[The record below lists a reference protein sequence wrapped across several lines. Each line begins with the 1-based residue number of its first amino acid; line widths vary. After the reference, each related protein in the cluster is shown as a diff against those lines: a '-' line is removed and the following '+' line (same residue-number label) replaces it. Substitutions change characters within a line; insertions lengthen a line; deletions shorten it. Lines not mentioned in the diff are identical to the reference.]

1 MKTAKQIKASGR
13 RSLSKLGSMTEQRG
27 ADNGSEL
34 EINGMQVRS
43 EILSSVNFSLQY
55 YYMQEFRWWY

>member
-43 EILSSVNFSLQY
+43 EILSSVNFSVQY
-55 YYMQEFRWWY
+55 Y

>member
-1 MKTAKQIKASGR
+1 MKTAKQIKASGI
-13 RSLSKLGSMTEQRG
+13 RSLSKLGSVTEQGG

-43 EILSSVNFSLQY
+43 GILISVNFSVQY
-55 YYMQEFRWWY
+55 